1 MLSSRA
7 IVRSG
12 PSIGLRT
19 PLQGSRVLPA
29 SALSHRLGHGRQFS
43 SLRSS
48 QLSGLTTSSPFRTR
62 NVTGSVLLGGV
73 ASSRQFSLF
82 GYGKKTTPEEN
93 TLSTSAP
100 PYEAASTP
108 EAIRPVDSTPIPDDI
123 LPPPPVESFASSSMP
138 EADLSSISDLSTEQ
152 SILNMSEQIGYLKA
166 LGLDY
171 GWGPTSVM
179 QWTLEHVHIY
189 TGLTWGLSMA
199 ATAVL
204 LRVLFF
210 YPQVRAMHFSAK
222 MQEMRKDPRAEEAK
236 NLITESIRTRDMEKR
251 QRGQLINSLLKDEY
265 GISSWG
271 IFWSLGQIPF
281 TYGLFRIVTGMTHIP
296 VPALENAGFLWF
308 TDLTVAD
315 PYYLLPALSTAF
327 MIATLS
333 ISSKSVPA
341 AQQKL
346 LNTMKY
352 VFGAFGLLIA
362 SFFSAAINLMAVSVG
377 FTAVVTTY
385 LLNHPV
391 IRRKLGLP
399 SLSIFAP
406 TTTTGPTYQ
415 SPRSSISTPDMNL
428 NVIKSDK
435 GSIRERLTDNID
447 DMKKGASSWMTNLTG
462 RAAMTKSEQA
472 EQKRK
477 EIARKLES
485 TRQQQEREEFEK
497 KFKK

>member
-1 MLSSRA
+1 MLPSRA

-19 PLQGSRVLPA
+19 PLQGSRVLQA

-48 QLSGLTTSSPFRTR
+48 QLSGLTASSPFRAR
-62 NVTGSVLLGGV
+62 NVTAPILLGGV

-82 GYGKKTTPEEN
+82 GYGKKTVAEEN

-100 PYEAASTP
+100 SYEAASTP
-108 EAIRPVDSTPIPDDI
+108 EAIRPVDPTPIPDDI
-123 LPPPPVESFASSSMP
+123 LPPPPAESFASSSIP
-138 EADLSSISDLSTEQ
+138 EADLSSISNLSHEQ
-152 SILNMSEQIGYLKA
+152 SILNMPEQIGYLKA

-210 YPQVRAMHFSAK
+210 YPQIRAMHFSAK
-222 MQEMRKDPRAEEAK
+222 MQEMRKDPRSEEAK
-236 NLITESIRTRDMEKR
+236 KLITEGLRTRDIEKR
-251 QRGQLINSLLKDEY
+251 QKGQYMNSLLKNEY
-265 GISSWG
+265 NINNWG
-271 IFWSLGQIPF
+271 ILWSLGQIPF

-315 PYYLLPALSTAF
+315 PYFTLPALSTVL

-333 ISSKSVPA
+333 ISSKSVPP

-346 LNTMKY
+346 LGLMKY
-352 VFGAFGLLIA
+352 VFGGFGLLIA

-377 FTAVVTTY
+377 FTAVATSY

-391 IRRKLGLP
+391 IRRKVGLP
-399 SLSIFAP
+399 PLSLFAP
-406 TTTTGPTYQ
+406 TPPGPTYQ
-415 SPRSSISTPDMNL
+415 SPRSRSSIPDPNL
-428 NVIKSDK
+428 NVTKSDK
-435 GSIRERLTDNID
+435 GSIRERLNENID
-447 DMKKGASSWMTNLTG
+447 DVKKGASSWVSNITG
-462 RAAMTKSEQA
+462 SSAMTKSEQA
-472 EQKRK
+472 EKKRM

-485 TRQQQEREEFEK
+485 SRQKQEREEFEK
-497 KFKK
+497 RFKK